1 MDYFESMGFGEK
13 LSQIFPGECH
23 PRMTSGPQTPTL
35 MYTQKNLGASMWVH
49 THPHTQLKTLP
60 CLALA
65 IPLSDLFNPL
75 HSREAVI
82 HVG

>member
-1 MDYFESMGFGEK
+1 
-13 LSQIFPGECH
+13 
-23 PRMTSGPQTPTL
+23 
-35 MYTQKNLGASMWVH
+35 MWVH

-65 IPLSDLFNPL
+65 IPLRDLFNPL

-82 HVG
+82 HVGWHVLCPHNA

>member
-1 MDYFESMGFGEK
+1 MDYLESTGVGEK

-23 PRMTSGPQTPTL
+23 RRMTSGPQTPTL
-35 MYTQKNLGASMWVH
+35 MYTQKNLGASMRVH

-60 CLALA
+60 YLALA

-75 HSREAVI
+75 HRRKAVI

>member
-1 MDYFESMGFGEK
+1 
-13 LSQIFPGECH
+13 
-23 PRMTSGPQTPTL
+23 
-35 MYTQKNLGASMWVH
+35 MWVH

-60 CLALA
+60 RLALA
-65 IPLSDLFNPL
+65 IPLSDLFSPL